1 MRASMASKKIF
12 VTGSGCYAVK
22 DGVTVELKAGEE
34 VSIEDAQAA
43 VFIKSG
49 KAELVNNKQKA
60 V

>member
-1 MRASMASKKIF
+1 MANKRVLITSK
-12 VTGSGCYAVK
+12 GCYAVSDK
-22 DGVTVELKAGEE
+22 GVTVELKAGEE

>member
-1 MRASMASKKIF
+1 MANKRVLVTSK
-12 VTGSGCYAVK
+12 GCYAVNDK
-22 DGVTVELKAGEE
+22 GVTVELKAGEE